1 MLTDHALLRTLL
13 VTILPA
19 VLAGG
24 FGCGSAS
31 DDEHP
36 DDTHAK
42 HWGYEDGLDT
52 FGPTSWGTE
61 VDPDKAKD
69 ELCATGQAQTP
80 IALRLTGASAAAPAD
95 LSNLLFNYQ
104 RSRLSMLNNGHT
116 VQMLYEAGS
125 TLSTMGG
132 AVTYPLAQFH
142 FHAPSEHTLDGVSYP
157 MEMHLVHLDSNG
169 SPAAVVGVFIKAG
182 AANAAL
188 GEAFNALPQA
198 KDLKSEPANAAL
210 SAKDLLPAEQS
221 FLTYAGSLTTPPCSE
236 GVKWFLMRT
245 PIELS
250 QEQIDAFTRIPGM
263 APTNRP
269 IQPLNGRTVQADS
282 TPAR

>member
-1 MLTDHALLRTLL
+1 MLTDHVLLRKLL
-13 VTILPA
+13 VAILPA

-24 FGCGSAS
+24 FGCRSTS
-31 DDEHP
+31 DDDHS

-42 HWGYEDGLDT
+42 HWGYEDALDT
-52 FGPTSWGTE
+52 FGPASWGTD
-61 VDPDKAKD
+61 VDPDKAKN
-69 ELCATGQAQTP
+69 ELCTTGQAQTP
-80 IALRLTGASAAAPAD
+80 IALRLTGASAAD
-95 LSNLLFNYQ
+95 LPNLLFDYQ

-116 VQMLYEAGS
+116 VQMLYDAGS
-125 TLSTMGG
+125 TLSTMDG
-132 AVTYPLAQFH
+132 AATYPLAQFH

-188 GEAFNALPQA
+188 GEALNALPQV
-198 KDLKSEPANAAL
+198 KGQKSEPADAAI
-210 SAKDLLPAEQS
+210 SAKDLLPADKS

-236 GVKWFLMRT
+236 GLKWFVMKT

-250 QEQIDAFTRIPGM
+250 QEQINAYTSIPGM
-263 APTNRP
+263 LPTNRP
-269 IQPLNGRTVQADS
+269 IQPLNGRTVQVDS
-282 TPAR
+282 TPER